1 MRVVGFHSV
10 FSLIFLL
17 EAHVSISMC
26 IRPEE
31 LSGKLFTHVDKKKM
45 LTKVREM
52 FDFSF
57 TNYMRHAYPLDEL
70 DPIHCTGR
78 GYDFA
83 NRQNINV
90 NDALGNYQL
99 TLVDSLDTLAIL
111 GNVSAFKHAVELIT
125 HSLNFHIDTVVQVF
139 ESTIRVLGG
148 LLSAHLMITDPKKRF
163 KSLRPDHYADELLS
177 LAHDLAN
184 RIIVAFE
191 GTPSGIPFPRVNL
204 RLSSVETLGY
214 SHTCLAGAG
223 SLLLE
228 FGTLS
233 LLLKDPTY
241 AETARRVVLQLWKRR
256 SNVTGLLGTDIDLIS
271 GKWVNQMTGV
281 GAGQDSFY
289 EYLLKSRIAFDDKQM
304 GQMFDSALRSLNY
317 HLRGNE
323 TSCTRKDGLPSAY
336 WNVNMYTGGI
346 TNYWIDSLQ
355 AAWPGILALAGAVEE
370 AKCQHSIHLSIW
382 RRFGLPPERYN
393 LLSKTPDLSFYP
405 LRPEFAESTYHLYR
419 VTKDPFYL
427 SVGAEI
433 VLNLDKYARAKCGFA
448 TIHNVQDMSQ
458 EDRMESFFLSETLK
472 YLYLL
477 FDEENLINVNE
488 EDFIFT
494 TQAHILPISRLR
506 QLAKLL
512 PFNPFQSSTDY
523 VEGPPYFIT
532 STPESYV
539 CQAVKSTSNVFE

>member
-1 MRVVGFHSV
+1 
-10 FSLIFLL
+10 
-17 EAHVSISMC
+17 
-26 IRPEE
+26 
-31 LSGKLFTHVDKKKM
+31 M
-45 LTKVREM
+45 LAKVREM
-52 FDFSF
+52 FDFGF
-57 TNYMRHAYPLDEL
+57 TNYMRYAYPLDEL
-70 DPIHCTGR
+70 DPIHCAGR

-83 NRQNINV
+83 DRHNINV

-99 TLVDSLDTLAIL
+99 TLVDSLDTLAIF
-111 GNVSAFKHAVELIT
+111 GNVSAFKHAVGLIT
-125 HSLNFHIDTVVQVF
+125 HSLHFNVNTIVQVF
-139 ESTIRVLGG
+139 ESTIRVIGG

-163 KSLRPDHYADELLS
+163 ESLRPDHYADELLS

-204 RLSSVETLGY
+204 GLASVETLGY

-233 LLLKDPTY
+233 LLLQDPTY
-241 AETARRVVLQLWKRR
+241 AATARRVVLQLWKRR
-256 SNVTGLLGTDIDLIS
+256 SNVTGLLGTDIDLMT
-271 GKWVNQMTGV
+271 GKWINQMTGV

-304 GQMFDSALRSLNY
+304 GRMFDAALRSLNY

-323 TSCTRKDGLPSAY
+323 TSCTREDGLPSAY
-336 WNVNMYTGGI
+336 WNVNMFTGDVA
-346 TNYWIDSLQ
+346 NYWIDSLQ
-355 AAWPGILALAGAVEE
+355 AAWPGILALAGNVEE

-393 LLSKTPDLSFYP
+393 VLSKLPDLSFYP

-419 VTKDPFYL
+419 ATKDPFYL
-427 SVGAEI
+427 AVGAEI
-433 VLNLDKYARAKCGFA
+433 VSNLDKHARAKCGFA

-477 FDEENLINVNE
+477 FDEEHLINVNE
-488 EDFIFT
+488 EDFLFT
-494 TQAHILPISRLR
+494 TQAHILPISRLH

-512 PFNPFQSSTDY
+512 PFNPFQSSTDCTDGSPCF
-523 VEGPPYFIT
+523 VT
-532 STPESYV
+532 STPESYL
-539 CQAVKSTSNVFE
+539 CPAVESTSNVFE